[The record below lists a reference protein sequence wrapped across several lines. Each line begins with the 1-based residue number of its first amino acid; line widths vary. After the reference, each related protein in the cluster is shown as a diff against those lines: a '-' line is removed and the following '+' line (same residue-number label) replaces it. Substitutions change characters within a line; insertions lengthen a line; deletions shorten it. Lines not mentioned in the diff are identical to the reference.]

1 MELNYRKNNN
11 KELFEAINKE
21 EFLDLEKTQNYI
33 PLYEHYFNLNSTN
46 YNSINLN
53 NKLQLDSILEKESY
67 NKFVGTVLDN
77 SNNKHTKKIYVK
89 FSPLVDPVKYML
101 GKYDNSYN
109 ILELPKFSDTTNSSS
124 TNIDYNSLYKKLAD
138 PNNSA
143 YIDGFFS
150 FLSSCLL
157 NDYNF
162 YNGINYYGG
171 FLGIKN
177 KYKLDV
183 SEDIEYL
190 AESDHFHS
198 HRNSL
203 FFLEDNDKVNYF
215 FNNTKK
221 NKKTLLLN
229 ISNPLSVEDL
239 DLCIISNEQPIC
251 KNDGTS
257 VNETSV
263 NETSVNET
271 SVNET
276 SVNEI
281 SVNES
286 MNELTNYEDTITNS
300 NSSPS
305 NSCSLTYEN
314 LNIIEKQSHKSS
326 NINTSVNE
334 TSKSGLTCSSRSSNT
349 GSSSASN
356 KTSSTNSNNTNSDY
370 ESGSGTENSDSNS
383 LCDDINCTISKFP
396 VKMIV
401 LECCEDTLDSYILS
415 KKISDAEWESIVL
428 QILFTLITYQK
439 VFHFTH
445 NDLHT
450 NNIVYVFTEKK
461 YLYYKYNNIHYKVPT
476 FGKIYK
482 IIDFGR
488 AIYKFKNKFI
498 CSDSYSEDGDASTQ
512 YNCEPYFN
520 ENKPRIDPNYSFD
533 LCRLGCSLFDYFI
546 EDLDN
551 IKKVKSSIKKIIIE
565 WVFDDKNKNIL
576 YKNDGSERYPDF
588 KLYKMIARIVHKHTP
603 QNVLKNPLFE
613 KYQIAK
619 KKINN
624 TSALFNIDSLEPM
637 I

>member
-1 MELNYRKNNN
+1 MEINYRKNNN
-11 KELFEAINKE
+11 KELFETINKE
-21 EFLDLEKTQNYI
+21 EYLDLENTQNYI
-33 PLYEHYFNLNSTN
+33 PLYENYFNLNSTN

-53 NKLQLDSILEKESY
+53 NKLKLESILEKESY
-67 NKFVGTVLDN
+67 NKFVGTVSDI
-77 SNNKHTKKIYVK
+77 SNNKHSKKIYVK
-89 FSPLVDPVKYML
+89 FSPLVDPIKYML

-109 ILELPKFSDTTNSSS
+109 ILELPKYNDSLQS
-124 TNIDYNSLYKKLAD
+124 IDNTYRLQYKKIAD

-143 YIDGFFS
+143 YVDGFFS

-162 YNGINYYGG
+162 SNGINFYGG

-177 KYKLDV
+177 NYKMDI

-190 AESDHFHS
+190 AESEYFHN

-203 FFLEDNDKVNYF
+203 FFLDNNDKVNYF

-229 ISNPLSVEDL
+229 ISNTLPIEDL
-239 DLCIISNEQPIC
+239 DLCIISNEENVEELCSNNTDKELSTNNTDQELCTNNTTTGNITNC
-251 KNDGTS
+251 VDITDNS
-257 VNETSV
+257 NET
-263 NETSVNET
+263 TS
-271 SVNET
+271 
-276 SVNEI
+276 
-281 SVNES
+281 
-286 MNELTNYEDTITNS
+286 
-300 NSSPS
+300 
-305 NSCSLTYEN
+305 SCSLTYEN

-334 TSKSGLTCSSRSSNT
+334 TSKSEVTCSSRSSNT
-349 GSSSASN
+349 ASSSTSN
-356 KTSSTNSNNTNSDY
+356 KTSSTNSNNTNSDD
-370 ESGSGTENSDSNS
+370 ESASGSESSDSNS
-383 LCDDINCTISKFP
+383 STCEDINCTISKFP

-415 KKISDAEWESIVL
+415 KKINDAEWESIVL

-461 YLYYKYNNIHYKVPT
+461 YLYYKYNNIYYKIPT

-498 CSDSYSEDGDASTQ
+498 CSDSYSEEGDASTQ

-551 IKKVKSSIKKIIIE
+551 IKKIKSSIKKIIIE

-619 KKINN
+619 NKINN
-624 TSALFNIDSLEPM
+624 TSALFNIDSIEPM

>member
-21 EFLDLEKTQNYI
+21 EFFDLEKAQNYI
-33 PLYEHYFNLNSTN
+33 PLYEQYFNLNSTN

-77 SNNKHTKKIYVK
+77 SNNKHTKKMYVK

-109 ILELPKFSDTTNSSS
+109 ILELPKFSDTPNSSIS
-124 TNIDYNSLYKKLAD
+124 NIDYNSLYKKIAD

-229 ISNPLSVEDL
+229 ISTPLSIEDL
-239 DLCIISNEQPIC
+239 DLCIISNEQYIC
-251 KNDGTS
+251 KNDGTC
-257 VNETSV
+257 T
-263 NETSVNET
+263 
-271 SVNET
+271 NET

-281 SVNES
+281 SVNETS
-286 MNELTNYEDTITNS
+286 VNELINYEDTITNS
-300 NSSPS
+300 NSIHTT
-305 NSCSLTYEN
+305 NSCNLTYEN

-326 NINTSVNE
+326 NINTSVND

-349 GSSSASN
+349 KSSSASN
-356 KTSSTNSNNTNSDY
+356 KTSSTNSNNTNSDD
-370 ESGSGTENSDSNS
+370 ESGSGTESSDSNNS
-383 LCDDINCTISKFP
+383 QCDDVNCTIAKFP

-415 KKISDAEWESIVL
+415 KKISDAEWESIIL

-450 NNIVYVFTEKK
+450 NNIVYVFTDKK
-461 YLYYKYNNIHYKVPT
+461 YLYYKYNNIHYKVQT

-624 TSALFNIDSLEPM
+624 TSALFNIDNLEPM

>member
-11 KELFEAINKE
+11 KELFETINKE
-21 EFLDLEKTQNYI
+21 EYLDLENTQNYI
-33 PLYEHYFNLNSTN
+33 PLYENYFNLNSTN

-53 NKLQLDSILEKESY
+53 NKLRLESILEKESY
-67 NKFVGTVLDN
+67 NKFVGTVSDI
-77 SNNKHTKKIYVK
+77 SNNKHSKKIYVK
-89 FSPLVDPVKYML
+89 FSPLVDPIKYML
-101 GKYDNSYN
+101 GKYDDSYN
-109 ILELPKFSDTTNSSS
+109 ILELPKYCDPIQS
-124 TNIDYNSLYKKLAD
+124 IDNTYRLQYKKIAD

-157 NDYNF
+157 NDHNF

-177 KYKLDV
+177 KYKMDI

-190 AESDHFHS
+190 AESEYFHK

-203 FFLEDNDKVNYF
+203 FFLDNNDKVNYF

-229 ISNPLSVEDL
+229 ISNTLPIEDL
-239 DLCIISNEQPIC
+239 DLCIISNEETQEQSITKTDQEPST
-251 KNDGTS
+251 NNTTS
-257 VNETSV
+257 VNITNCV
-263 NETSVNET
+263 DITDNNNNNETT
-271 SVNET
+271 S
-276 SVNEI
+276 
-281 SVNES
+281 
-286 MNELTNYEDTITNS
+286 
-300 NSSPS
+300 
-305 NSCSLTYEN
+305 SCSLTYEN
-314 LNIIEKQSHKSS
+314 LNIVEKQSHKSS

-334 TSKSGLTCSSRSSNT
+334 TSKSEVTCSSRSSNT
-349 GSSSASN
+349 ASSSTSN
-356 KTSSTNSNNTNSDY
+356 KTSSTNSNNTNSDD
-370 ESGSGTENSDSNS
+370 ESASGSDSSDSNS
-383 LCDDINCTISKFP
+383 STCEDVNCTISKFP

-461 YLYYKYNNIHYKVPT
+461 YLYYKYNNIYYKVPT

-498 CSDSYSEDGDASTQ
+498 CSDSYSEEGDASTQ

-551 IKKVKSSIKKIIIE
+551 IKKIKSSIKKIIIE

>member
-11 KELFEAINKE
+11 KELFESINKE
-21 EFLDLEKTQNYI
+21 EFFDLEKTQNYI
-33 PLYEHYFNLNSTN
+33 PLYEHYFNLNNTN

-53 NKLQLDSILEKESY
+53 NKLQLESILEKESY
-67 NKFVGTVLDN
+67 NKFIGTVVDN

-89 FSPLVDPVKYML
+89 FSPLVDPIKYML

-109 ILELPKFSDTTNSSS
+109 ILELPKFSDTTNSSIS
-124 TNIDYNSLYKKLAD
+124 NIDYNSQYKKLAD

-239 DLCIISNEQPIC
+239 DLCIISDEQSIC

-257 VNETSV
+257 VNESV
-263 NETSVNET
+263 N
-271 SVNET
+271 
-276 SVNEI
+276 I
-281 SVNES
+281 SVNTNVS
-286 MNELTNYEDTITNS
+286 ELTNYDDIITNS
-300 NSSPS
+300 NSNPA

-314 LNIIEKQSHKSS
+314 LNIIEKQSQKSS
-326 NINTSVNE
+326 NINTSVND

-349 GSSSASN
+349 EFSSANN
-356 KTSSTNSNNTNSDY
+356 KTSSTNSNSTNSDN
-370 ESGSGTENSDSNS
+370 ESGSGTDSSDSNS
-383 LCDDINCTISKFP
+383 LCDNINCTISKFP

-450 NNIVYVFTEKK
+450 NNIVYVFTDKK

-624 TSALFNIDSLEPM
+624 ICALFNIDSLEPM

>member
-11 KELFEAINKE
+11 KELFETINKE
-21 EFLDLEKTQNYI
+21 EYLDLENTQNYI
-33 PLYEHYFNLNSTN
+33 PLYENYFNLNSTN

-53 NKLQLDSILEKESY
+53 NKLRLESILEKESY
-67 NKFVGTVLDN
+67 NKFVGTVSDI
-77 SNNKHTKKIYVK
+77 SNNKHSKKIYVK
-89 FSPLVDPVKYML
+89 FSPLVDPIKYML
-101 GKYDNSYN
+101 GKYDDSYN
-109 ILELPKFSDTTNSSS
+109 ILELPKYCDPIQS
-124 TNIDYNSLYKKLAD
+124 IDNTYRLQYKKITD

-157 NDYNF
+157 NDNNF

-177 KYKLDV
+177 KYKMDI

-190 AESDHFHS
+190 AESEYFHK

-203 FFLEDNDKVNYF
+203 FFLDNNDKVNYF

-229 ISNPLSVEDL
+229 ISNTLPIEDL
-239 DLCIISNEQPIC
+239 DLCIISNEETQEQSITKTDQELSTNNTTTVNITNC
-251 KNDGTS
+251 VDITDNNNN
-257 VNETSV
+257 NET
-263 NETSVNET
+263 TS
-271 SVNET
+271 
-276 SVNEI
+276 
-281 SVNES
+281 
-286 MNELTNYEDTITNS
+286 
-300 NSSPS
+300 
-305 NSCSLTYEN
+305 SCSLTYEN
-314 LNIIEKQSHKSS
+314 LNIVEKQSHKSS

-334 TSKSGLTCSSRSSNT
+334 TSKSEVTCSSRSSNT
-349 GSSSASN
+349 ASSSTSN
-356 KTSSTNSNNTNSDY
+356 KTSSTNSNNTNSDD
-370 ESGSGTENSDSNS
+370 ESASGSDSSDSNS
-383 LCDDINCTISKFP
+383 STCEDVNCTISKFP

-461 YLYYKYNNIHYKVPT
+461 YLYYKYNNIYYKVPT

-498 CSDSYSEDGDASTQ
+498 CSDSYSEEGDASTQ

-551 IKKVKSSIKKIIIE
+551 IKKIKSSIKKIIIE

>member
-1 MELNYRKNNN
+1 M
-11 KELFEAINKE
+11 IN
-21 EFLDLEKTQNYI
+21 LTR
-33 PLYEHYFNLNSTN
+33 NSTHKVPGIYGIICLIN
-46 YNSINLN
+46 Y
-53 NKLQLDSILEKESY
+53 
-67 NKFVGTVLDN
+67 
-77 SNNKHTKKIYVK
+77 KIYVGSSTDLYK
-89 FSPLVDPVKYML
+89 RTCLHKRKLERNIHKNNYLQNAFNKY
-101 GKYDNSYN
+101 GKY
-109 ILELPKFSDTTNSSS
+109 
-124 TNIDYNSLYKKLAD
+124 
-138 PNNSA
+138 
-143 YIDGFFS
+143 
-150 FLSSCLL
+150 
-157 NDYNF
+157 NF
-162 YNGINYYGG
+162 
-171 FLGIKN
+171 
-177 KYKLDV
+177 
-183 SEDIEYL
+183 
-190 AESDHFHS
+190 
-198 HRNSL
+198 
-203 FFLEDNDKVNYF
+203 
-215 FNNTKK
+215 
-221 NKKTLLLN
+221 
-229 ISNPLSVEDL
+229 
-239 DLCIISNEQPIC
+239 
-251 KNDGTS
+251 
-257 VNETSV
+257 
-263 NETSVNET
+263 
-271 SVNET
+271 
-276 SVNEI
+276 
-281 SVNES
+281 
-286 MNELTNYEDTITNS
+286 
-300 NSSPS
+300 
-305 NSCSLTYEN
+305 
-314 LNIIEKQSHKSS
+314 
-326 NINTSVNE
+326 
-334 TSKSGLTCSSRSSNT
+334 
-349 GSSSASN
+349 
-356 KTSSTNSNNTNSDY
+356 
-370 ESGSGTENSDSNS
+370 
-383 LCDDINCTISKFP
+383 
-396 VKMIV
+396 KMIV

-450 NNIVYVFTEKK
+450 NNIVYVFTDKK

-488 AIYKFKNKFI
+488 AIYKFKTKFI

-613 KYQIAK
+613 KYHIAK

>member
-21 EFLDLEKTQNYI
+21 EFFDLEKAQNYI
-33 PLYEHYFNLNSTN
+33 PLYEQYFNLNSTN

-124 TNIDYNSLYKKLAD
+124 TNIDYNSQYKKLAD

-190 AESDHFHS
+190 AESDHFHN

-229 ISNPLSVEDL
+229 ISNPLSIEDL

-257 VNETSV
+257 INETSTSV
-263 NETSVNET
+263 NVSINETSINET
-271 SVNET
+271 SINET
-276 SVNEI
+276 SINET
-281 SVNES
+281 V
-286 MNELTNYEDTITNS
+286 NELTNYDDTLT
-300 NSSPS
+300 

-356 KTSSTNSNNTNSDY
+356 KTSSTNSNNTSSGS
-370 ESGSGTENSDSNS
+370 ESGSGTDSSDSNS
-383 LCDDINCTISKFP
+383 LCDNINCTISKFP

-450 NNIVYVFTEKK
+450 NNIVYVFTDKK

>member
-11 KELFEAINKE
+11 KELFETINKE
-21 EFLDLEKTQNYI
+21 EYLDLENTQNYI
-33 PLYEHYFNLNSTN
+33 PLYENYFNLNSTN

-53 NKLQLDSILEKESY
+53 NKLRLESILEKESY
-67 NKFVGTVLDN
+67 NKFVGTVSDI
-77 SNNKHTKKIYVK
+77 SNNKHSKKIYVK
-89 FSPLVDPVKYML
+89 FSPLVDPIKYML
-101 GKYDNSYN
+101 GKYDDSYN
-109 ILELPKFSDTTNSSS
+109 ILELPKYCDPIQS
-124 TNIDYNSLYKKLAD
+124 IDNTYRLQYKKIAD

-157 NDYNF
+157 NDHNF

-177 KYKLDV
+177 KYKMDI

-190 AESDHFHS
+190 AESEYFHK

-203 FFLEDNDKVNYF
+203 FFLDNNDKVNYF

-229 ISNPLSVEDL
+229 ISNTLPIEDL
-239 DLCIISNEQPIC
+239 DLCIISNEETQEQSITKTDQEPST
-251 KNDGTS
+251 NNTTS
-257 VNETSV
+257 VNITNCV
-263 NETSVNET
+263 DITDNNNNNETT
-271 SVNET
+271 S
-276 SVNEI
+276 
-281 SVNES
+281 
-286 MNELTNYEDTITNS
+286 
-300 NSSPS
+300 
-305 NSCSLTYEN
+305 SCSLTYEN
-314 LNIIEKQSHKSS
+314 LNIVEKQSHKSS

-334 TSKSGLTCSSRSSNT
+334 TSKSEVTCSSRSSNT
-349 GSSSASN
+349 ASSSTSN
-356 KTSSTNSNNTNSDY
+356 KTSSTNSNNTNSDD
-370 ESGSGTENSDSNS
+370 ESASGSDSSDSNS
-383 LCDDINCTISKFP
+383 STCEDVNCTISKFP

-415 KKISDAEWESIVL
+415 KKINDAEWESIVL

-461 YLYYKYNNIHYKVPT
+461 YLYYKYNNIYYKIPT

-498 CSDSYSEDGDASTQ
+498 CSDSYSEEGDASTQ

-551 IKKVKSSIKKIIIE
+551 IKKIKSSIKKIIIE

>member
-21 EFLDLEKTQNYI
+21 EYLDLEAIQNYI
-33 PLYEHYFNLNSTN
+33 PLYDLYFQLNNTN

-53 NKLQLDSILEKESY
+53 NKIKLDSILEKESY
-67 NKFVGTVLDN
+67 NKYIATVLDC
-77 SNNKHTKKIYVK
+77 SNNKHKTKIFVK
-89 FSPLVDPVKYML
+89 FSPLIDPIKYML
-101 GKYDNSYN
+101 GKYETSYN
-109 ILELPKFSDTTNSSS
+109 ILELPKFCEQTASS
-124 TNIDYNSLYKKLAD
+124 IDNEEYKTKYKKISD

-162 YNGINYYGG
+162 YNGLNYYGG

-183 SEDIEYL
+183 SEDLEFL
-190 AESDHFHS
+190 ADSDHFHN
-198 HRNSL
+198 HRDCL
-203 FFLEDNDKVNYF
+203 FFLEDNEKVNYF
-215 FNNTKK
+215 LNNTKK

-229 ISNPLSVEDL
+229 ISDPLTIEDL
-239 DLCIISNEQPIC
+239 DLCIIEKEEPEKEDKEEPEKEDKEESEKEEQTISTNDFSKNNEC
-251 KNDGTS
+251 N
-257 VNETSV
+257 
-263 NETSVNET
+263 
-271 SVNET
+271 
-276 SVNEI
+276 
-281 SVNES
+281 
-286 MNELTNYEDTITNS
+286 
-300 NSSPS
+300 
-305 NSCSLTYEN
+305 LTYEN
-314 LNIIEKQSHKSS
+314 LNIIEKHSHKSS
-326 NINTSVNE
+326 NINTSINE
-334 TSKSGLTCSSRSSNT
+334 TNNSGLTCSSRSSNT
-349 GSSSASN
+349 GSHNSDETESVSNNDDSAS
-356 KTSSTNSNNTNSDY
+356 SNNSM
-370 ESGSGTENSDSNS
+370 
-383 LCDDINCTISKFP
+383 CDEILCTIQKFP

-546 EDLDN
+546 EDLDA
-551 IKKVKSSIKKIIIE
+551 IKKIKSSIKKIIIE
-565 WVFDDKNKNIL
+565 WVYDDKNKNIL

-624 TSALFNIDSLEPM
+624 PEAIFNIDNLEPM

>member
-1 MELNYRKNNN
+1 MEINYKKNNN
-11 KELFEAINKE
+11 KELFEVINKE
-21 EFLDLEKTQNYI
+21 EYLDLEAIQNYI
-33 PLYEHYFNLNSTN
+33 PLYNNYFNLNNTN

-53 NKLQLDSILEKESY
+53 NKLKLETILEKENY
-67 NKFVGTVLDN
+67 NKFLGTIIDN
-77 SNNKHTKKIYVK
+77 SNNKYTKKIYVK
-89 FSPLVDPVKYML
+89 FSPLIDPIKYML

-109 ILELPKFSDTTNSSS
+109 ILELPKYSDEIETCTLERNSE
-124 TNIDYNSLYKKLAD
+124 DYKTKYRKICD

-190 AESDHFHS
+190 AESDHFHN

-203 FFLEDNDKVNYF
+203 FFLEENDKVKYF

-229 ISNPLSVEDL
+229 ISNPLSVDEL
-239 DLCIISNEQPIC
+239 DLCVLTDDKVEEQSIC
-251 KNDGTS
+251 INDTL
-257 VNETSV
+257 ETDAKV
-263 NETSVNET
+263 VKDATDAKDAKDATDAKVETVET
-271 SVNET
+271 VET
-276 SVNEI
+276 D
-281 SVNES
+281 ES
-286 MNELTNYEDTITNS
+286 IKSLN
-300 NSSPS
+300 NSSK
-305 NSCSLTYEN
+305 CSLTYEN
-314 LNIIEKQSHKSS
+314 LNIIEKNSHKSS
-326 NINTSVNE
+326 NINTSINVTN
-334 TSKSGLTCSSRSSNT
+334 KSGLTCSSRSSNT
-349 GSSSASN
+349 CSSITNSSN
-356 KTSSTNSNNTNSDY
+356 ESCYSNTNSTNSETSSSD
-370 ESGSGTENSDSNS
+370 NS
-383 LCDDINCTISKFP
+383 LCDEVNCIINKFP

-415 KKISDAEWESIVL
+415 KKISDDEWESIVL

-488 AIYKFKNKFI
+488 AIYRFKNKFI

-546 EDLDN
+546 EDLEN
-551 IKKVKSSIKKIIIE
+551 IKKVKSSIKKLIIE

-624 TSALFNIDSLEPM
+624 VSALFNIDILEPM

>member
-11 KELFEAINKE
+11 KELFETINKE
-21 EFLDLEKTQNYI
+21 EYLDLENTQNYI
-33 PLYEHYFNLNSTN
+33 PLYENYFNLNSTN

-53 NKLQLDSILEKESY
+53 NKLRLESILEKESY
-67 NKFVGTVLDN
+67 NKFVGTVSDI
-77 SNNKHTKKIYVK
+77 SNNKHSKKIYVK
-89 FSPLVDPVKYML
+89 FSPLVDPIKYML
-101 GKYDNSYN
+101 GKYDDSYN
-109 ILELPKFSDTTNSSS
+109 ILELPKYCDPIQS
-124 TNIDYNSLYKKLAD
+124 IDNTYRLQYKKIAD

-157 NDYNF
+157 NDHNF

-177 KYKLDV
+177 KYKMDI

-190 AESDHFHS
+190 AESEYFHK

-203 FFLEDNDKVNYF
+203 FFLDNNDKVNYF

-229 ISNPLSVEDL
+229 ISNTLPIEDL
-239 DLCIISNEQPIC
+239 DLCIISNEETQEQSITKTDQEPSTNNTTTLNITNC
-251 KNDGTS
+251 VDITDNN
-257 VNETSV
+257 NET
-263 NETSVNET
+263 TS
-271 SVNET
+271 
-276 SVNEI
+276 
-281 SVNES
+281 
-286 MNELTNYEDTITNS
+286 
-300 NSSPS
+300 
-305 NSCSLTYEN
+305 SCSLTYEN
-314 LNIIEKQSHKSS
+314 LNIVEKQSHKSS

-334 TSKSGLTCSSRSSNT
+334 TSKSEVTCSSRSSNT
-349 GSSSASN
+349 ASSSTSN
-356 KTSSTNSNNTNSDY
+356 KTSSTNSNNTNSDD
-370 ESGSGTENSDSNS
+370 ESASGSDSSDSNS
-383 LCDDINCTISKFP
+383 STCEDVNCTISKFP

-461 YLYYKYNNIHYKVPT
+461 YLYYKYNNIYYKVPT

-498 CSDSYSEDGDASTQ
+498 CSDSYSEEGDASTQ

-551 IKKVKSSIKKIIIE
+551 IKKIKSSIKKIIIE

>member
-11 KELFEAINKE
+11 KELFETINKE
-21 EFLDLEKTQNYI
+21 EYLDLEAIQNYI
-33 PLYEHYFNLNSTN
+33 PLYNQYFNLNNTN

-53 NKLQLDSILEKESY
+53 NKLKLDSILEKESY
-67 NKFVGTVLDN
+67 NKFLGTVIDS
-77 SNNKHTKKIYVK
+77 SNNKHTTKIFVK
-89 FSPLVDPVKYML
+89 FSPLIDPIKYML

-109 ILELPKFSDTTNSSS
+109 ILELPKYSHGDETESCIFDTNSE
-124 TNIDYNSLYKKLAD
+124 DYRIKYQKILD

-150 FLSSCLL
+150 FLSSGLL
-157 NDYNF
+157 NDHNF

-190 AESDHFHS
+190 AESDHFHN

-203 FFLEDNDKVNYF
+203 FILEDNDKVRFF

-229 ISNPLSVEDL
+229 ISSPLSDIEL
-239 DLCIISNEQPIC
+239 DLCILTNNNIEQQSVC
-251 KNDGTS
+251 KNDTS
-257 VNETSV
+257 DILANTSETLANTSDTLANTSDTLANTSDTLGINEDS
-263 NETSVNET
+263 N
-271 SVNET
+271 
-276 SVNEI
+276 
-281 SVNES
+281 
-286 MNELTNYEDTITNS
+286 ITN
-300 NSSPS
+300 
-305 NSCSLTYEN
+305 CSLTYEN
-314 LNIIEKQSHKSS
+314 LNIKKNDSHKSS
-326 NINTSVNE
+326 NINTSIND

-349 GSSSASN
+349 TSSSSNELGSSN
-356 KTSSTNSNNTNSDY
+356 
-370 ESGSGTENSDSNS
+370 SNS
-383 LCDDINCTISKFP
+383 LNTNGSNTDSSSSENSLCNEVNCTINKFP
-396 VKMIV
+396 VKMII

-450 NNIVYVFTEKK
+450 NNIVYTYTEKK

-488 AIYKFKNKFI
+488 AIYRFKNKFI
-498 CSDSYSEDGDASTQ
+498 CSDSYSEDGDASSQ

-546 EDLDN
+546 EDLEN
-551 IKKVKSSIKKIIIE
+551 VKKIKSSIKKVIIE
-565 WVFDDKNKNIL
+565 WVYDDKNKNIL

-588 KLYKMIARIVHKHTP
+588 KLYKMIARIVHRHTP
-603 QNVLKNPLFE
+603 QNVLNNPLFE

-624 TSALFNIDSLEPM
+624 TAAIFNIDSLESM

>member
-21 EFLDLEKTQNYI
+21 EFFDLEKAQNYI
-33 PLYEHYFNLNSTN
+33 PLYEQYFNLNSTN

-124 TNIDYNSLYKKLAD
+124 TNIDYNSQYKKLAD

-190 AESDHFHS
+190 AESDHFHN

-229 ISNPLSVEDL
+229 ISNPLSIEDL

-257 VNETSV
+257 INETSTSV
-263 NETSVNET
+263 NVSINETSINET
-271 SVNET
+271 V
-276 SVNEI
+276 
-281 SVNES
+281 
-286 MNELTNYEDTITNS
+286 NELTNYDDTLT
-300 NSSPS
+300 

-356 KTSSTNSNNTNSDY
+356 KTSSTNSNNTSSGS
-370 ESGSGTENSDSNS
+370 ESGSGTDSSDSNS
-383 LCDDINCTISKFP
+383 LCDNINCTISKFP

-450 NNIVYVFTEKK
+450 NNIVYVFTDKK

>member
-21 EFLDLEKTQNYI
+21 EFFDLEKAQNYI
-33 PLYEHYFNLNSTN
+33 PLYEQYFNLNSTN

-109 ILELPKFSDTTNSSS
+109 ILELPKFSDTTNSSIS
-124 TNIDYNSLYKKLAD
+124 TIDYNSQYKKLAD

-190 AESDHFHS
+190 AESDHFHN

-229 ISNPLSVEDL
+229 ISNPLSIEDL

-257 VNETSV
+257 INETSI
-263 NETSVNET
+263 NETSTSVNVSINET
-271 SVNET
+271 SINET
-276 SVNEI
+276 SINET
-281 SVNES
+281 V
-286 MNELTNYEDTITNS
+286 NELTNYDDTIT
-300 NSSPS
+300 

-356 KTSSTNSNNTNSDY
+356 KTSSTNSNNTSSDY
-370 ESGSGTENSDSNS
+370 ESGSGTDSSDSNS
-383 LCDDINCTISKFP
+383 LCDTINCTILKFP

>member
-21 EFLDLEKTQNYI
+21 EFFDLEKAQNYI
-33 PLYEHYFNLNSTN
+33 PLYEQYFNLNSTN

-124 TNIDYNSLYKKLAD
+124 TDVDYNSQYKKLAD

-190 AESDHFHS
+190 AESDHFHN

-229 ISNPLSVEDL
+229 ISNPLSIEDL

-257 VNETSV
+257 INETSTSV
-263 NETSVNET
+263 NVSINETSINET
-271 SVNET
+271 V
-276 SVNEI
+276 
-281 SVNES
+281 
-286 MNELTNYEDTITNS
+286 NELTNYDDTLT
-300 NSSPS
+300 

-356 KTSSTNSNNTNSDY
+356 KTSSTNSNNTSSGS
-370 ESGSGTENSDSNS
+370 ESGSGTDSSDSNS
-383 LCDDINCTISKFP
+383 LCDNINCTISKFP

-450 NNIVYVFTEKK
+450 NNIVYVFTDKK

>member
-1 MELNYRKNNN
+1 MEINYRKNNN
-11 KELFEAINKE
+11 KELFETINKE
-21 EFLDLEKTQNYI
+21 EYLDLENTQNYI
-33 PLYEHYFNLNSTN
+33 PLYENYFNLNSTN

-53 NKLQLDSILEKESY
+53 NKLRLESILEKESY
-67 NKFVGTVLDN
+67 NKFVGTVSDS
-77 SNNKHTKKIYVK
+77 SNNKHSKKIYVK
-89 FSPLVDPVKYML
+89 FSPLVDPIKYML
-101 GKYDNSYN
+101 GKYDDSYN
-109 ILELPKFSDTTNSSS
+109 ILELPKYCDPIQS
-124 TNIDYNSLYKKLAD
+124 IDNTYRLQYKKIAD

-157 NDYNF
+157 NDHNF

-177 KYKLDV
+177 KYKMDI

-190 AESDHFHS
+190 AESEYFHK

-203 FFLEDNDKVNYF
+203 FFLDNNDKVNYF

-229 ISNPLSVEDL
+229 ISNTLPIEDL
-239 DLCIISNEQPIC
+239 DLCIISNEETQEQSIN
-251 KNDGTS
+251 KTDQELSTNNTTS
-257 VNETSV
+257 VNITNCV
-263 NETSVNET
+263 DITDNNNNETT
-271 SVNET
+271 S
-276 SVNEI
+276 
-281 SVNES
+281 
-286 MNELTNYEDTITNS
+286 
-300 NSSPS
+300 
-305 NSCSLTYEN
+305 SCSLTYEN
-314 LNIIEKQSHKSS
+314 LNIVEKQSHKSS

-334 TSKSGLTCSSRSSNT
+334 TSKSEVTCSSRSSNT
-349 GSSSASN
+349 ASSSTSN
-356 KTSSTNSNNTNSDY
+356 KTSSTNSNNTNSDD
-370 ESGSGTENSDSNS
+370 ESASGSDSSDSNS
-383 LCDDINCTISKFP
+383 STCEDVNCTISKFP

-461 YLYYKYNNIHYKVPT
+461 YLYYKYNNIYYKVPT

-498 CSDSYSEDGDASTQ
+498 CSDSYSEEGDASTQ

-551 IKKVKSSIKKIIIE
+551 IKKIKSSIKKIIIE

>member
-21 EFLDLEKTQNYI
+21 EYLDLEKTQNYI

-53 NKLQLDSILEKESY
+53 NKLQLESILEKESY
-67 NKFVGTVLDN
+67 NKFIGTVVDN
-77 SNNKHTKKIYVK
+77 SNNKHTKKMYVK

-109 ILELPKFSDTTNSSS
+109 ILELPKYSIT
-124 TNIDYNSLYKKLAD
+124 DYNSNYKKLAD

-177 KYKLDV
+177 NYKFDV

-198 HRNSL
+198 HRNSI
-203 FFLEDNDKVNYF
+203 FFLEDTDKVNYF

-229 ISNPLSVEDL
+229 ISAPLSIDDL
-239 DLCIISNEQPIC
+239 DLCVISNEQSIC
-251 KNDGTS
+251 KNDDTS
-257 VNETSV
+257 VN
-263 NETSVNET
+263 
-271 SVNET
+271 
-276 SVNEI
+276 I
-281 SVNES
+281 S
-286 MNELTNYEDTITNS
+286 ELTNYDNTITNS
-300 NSSPS
+300 NISPS

-349 GSSSASN
+349 GSSSARN
-356 KTSSTNSNNTNSDY
+356 KTSSTNSNNTDSDY
-370 ESGSGTENSDSNS
+370 ESGSGTDSSGSNS
-383 LCDDINCTISKFP
+383 LCDNINCTISKFP

-450 NNIVYVFTEKK
+450 NNIVYVFTDKK

-613 KYQIAK
+613 KYHIAK